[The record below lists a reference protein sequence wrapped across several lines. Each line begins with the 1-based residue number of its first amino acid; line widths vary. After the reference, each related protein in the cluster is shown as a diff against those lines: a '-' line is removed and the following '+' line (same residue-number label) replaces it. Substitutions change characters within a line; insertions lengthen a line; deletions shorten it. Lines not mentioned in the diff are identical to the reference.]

1 MSKKILIVD
10 DELYIRNIFQ
20 FNLKKAGY
28 EVETSEDTYT
38 AQERIDKGEKYD
50 LIICDLMMPVR
61 SGMEFIKILREQYMM
76 KEQKFMIVSAKGIE
90 RDVLE
95 AAHYHVSNYKLK
107 PFSMAELVKEVD
119 EILKKDL

>member
-1 MSKKILIVD
+1 MSQRILIVD

-20 FNLKKAGY
+20 FNLKKSGY
-28 EVETSEDTYT
+28 DVDLADDTYS
-38 AQERIDKGEKYD
+38 AQTLIDNGKKYD

-61 SGMEFIKILREQYMM
+61 SGMEFIKILREKYKMT
-76 KEQKFMIVSAKGIE
+76 EQKFMIVSAKGMQK
-90 RDVLE
+90 DVLE
-95 AAHYHVSNYKLK
+95 AAHYNVSNYKLK